1 MYAVKSSRQSF
12 DLPAADAALRVLAAD
27 WLSHLAGERRMA
39 KLTMDAYARDLRQFI
54 DFLKDRTGAAVS
66 LSDLTVLAQSDVR
79 AFLAARRHDGAGS
92 RSLLRGLAGIRSFL
106 RFLEREGEAKI
117 AAFDAVRTPKT
128 ARRLPKAL
136 TVGEARDLAD
146 ADSRIGEERAPWI
159 LARDAAVLSLLY
171 GCGLRISEALG
182 LTRADAPIGRRD
194 IVTVRGKGGKTR
206 SAPVIA
212 PVREAVE
219 SYLDLCPYQL
229 APDGPLF
236 VGARGGP
243 LSPRIIQLAVERMR
257 GALGLPD
264 TATPHALR
272 HSFATHLLGRGGDL
286 RSIQELLG
294 HASLSTTQ
302 IYTAI
307 DTQRLLSAYQSAHP
321 RIRTG
326 AKG

>member
-1 MYAVKSSRQSF
+1 M
-12 DLPAADAALRVLAAD
+12 LRGLIASWV
-27 WLSHLAGERRMA
+27 SHLSGERRMA
-39 KLTMDAYARDLRQFI
+39 KLTLDAYERDLRQFL
-54 DFLKDRTGAAVS
+54 DYVRERTGKPVGLTE
-66 LSDLTVLAQSDVR
+66 LSGRSQAEAR
-79 AFLAARRHDGAGS
+79 AFLAARRQAGAGS

-106 RFLEREGEAKI
+106 RFLEREGYAKVS
-117 AAFDAVRTPKT
+117 AFASVRTPKT

-136 TVGEARDLAD
+136 TVGEARDLSD
-146 ADSRIGEERAPWI
+146 TDSRAGEARPPWI
-159 LARDAAVLSLLY
+159 IARDAAVLALLY

-182 LTRADAPIGRRD
+182 LTRADAPTGRRD
-194 IVTVRGKGGKTR
+194 VVTVLGKGGKTR
-206 SAPVIA
+206 SAPVIE
-212 PVREAVE
+212 PVRRAVE
-219 SYLDLCPYQL
+219 VYLDLCPYQL
-229 APDGPLF
+229 APGGPLF

-321 RIRTG
+321 RARAV